1 MWVRVTTSEGDG
13 RIRMI
18 AMLPCAV
25 REAAGAF
32 RAGYQCDG
40 ETWLSSCDTAVT
52 RAERFAQ
59 QNAIGYAV
67 RGPKIGSSAG
77 HIDHRHLWIDLS
89 CLLRNIPAGE
99 LALQMNIG

>member
-1 MWVRVTTSEGDG
+1 MKSRRRYDDRLTSSTLLMWVRVTTSEGDG

-52 RAERFAQ
+52 RAGTVCSTER
-59 QNAIGYAV
+59 YWV
-67 RGPKIGSSAG
+67 RRARATDRLQRRSYRP
-77 HIDHRHLWIDLS
+77 
-89 CLLRNIPAGE
+89 PAS
-99 LALQMNIG
+99 LD